1 MSRPKLNRHLKLESL
16 AQTPDGSGG
25 YSQNWVEM
33 GVHWAEIKPG
43 SGRETSGAA
52 VSVSRVAYR
61 ITIRAA
67 PVSSDARPK
76 AGQRFRGQGRVYAIT
91 AVTQS
96 VAGERYLTC
105 YAQEEMV
112 T

>member
-1 MSRPKLNRHLKLESL
+1 M
-16 AQTPDGSGG
+16 TPDGSGG

-43 SGRETSGAA
+43 NGRETSGAT
-52 VSVSRVAYR
+52 VSLSRVASR

-76 AGQRFRGQGRVYAIT
+76 AGQRFRGRGRIYAIS

-105 YAQEEMV
+105 YAEEEAV

>member
-1 MSRPKLNRHLKLESL
+1 MRVWTL

-25 YSQNWVEM
+25 YSQNWVEI

-76 AGQRFRGQGRVYAIT
+76 AGQRFRGRGRIYAIT

-105 YAQEEMV
+105 YAEEETV